1 MNVLHTRKP
10 THLNEATS
18 DNIDE
23 HAYIHES
30 KGIATATIALI
41 IRQQEINIRLSHV
54 HEWLSYWLVLLT
66 TTSSDYSFL

>member
-1 MNVLHTRKP
+1 VNVLHTRKP
-10 THLNEATS
+10 THLNETTS

-41 IRQQEINIRLSHV
+41 IPTTRDQSQIISCQLMV
-54 HEWLSYWLVLLT
+54 VLLVGAAN
-66 TTSSDYSFL
+66 DYI